1 MSMPRLTVVFAL
13 ILIALGVGFWLG
25 TGRQSVTALI
35 PAFFGVPIGALG
47 LWAGKDGARRVP
59 MHIALVLAV
68 LGFGGSVSGVP
79 KFITHLGGGEI
90 ARPEAALAQTIMA
103 VLCLIFVILGVR
115 SFMVVRRR
123 RAAQAG
129 E

>member
-1 MSMPRLTVVFAL
+1 MSMPRLTVVFSL
-13 ILIALGVGFWLG
+13 VLIALGVGFWFG

-35 PAFFGVPIGALG
+35 PAFLGIPIGAMG
-47 LWAGKDGARRVP
+47 QWACRDGAGGVP
-59 MHIALVLAV
+59 MHIALVLAL

-79 KFITHLGGGEI
+79 KFVKHLGGTEI

-115 SFMVVRRR
+115 SFIVVRRR
-123 RAAQAG
+123 RAAG
-129 E
+129 D